1 MFLVLRHAH
10 FLSKT
15 VPLLRAASNKG
26 TAGLWRKYGGFV
38 ARPWN
43 LGTKVTFGPGA
54 TGTWFLRMDNAN
66 ATASPRRFYIS
77 ALKERRN

>member
-1 MFLVLRHAH
+1 M
-10 FLSKT
+10 
-15 VPLLRAASNKG
+15 
-26 TAGLWRKYGGFV
+26 